1 MNNRDLPRE
10 KWAEVLDAIDTE
22 KPPALEVADALA
34 SATTIAEGDAYDKVT
49 QAIDDGLLVERGEGF
64 GYVELAE
71 KYRDSAETSKT
82 DESGGEDTDISTDT
96 PTPEAVK
103 TAEEAA
109 VEALDDAIAWFNS
122 RLDARIG
129 DHTENADHADRPT
142 TAREYF
148 AGRGWDDET
157 IDEMRLGWAPASRTG
172 LLDHL
177 MNQGHGR
184 EAIIGTGLF
193 TDDLT
198 PLWKGRYVLPYF
210 DGDGR
215 PVYAI
220 ARCTGSKGGGAV
232 GYDGHPEDGLAGK
245 YAKLRHTDDRV
256 PFDEPI
262 WGHHTLEEGE
272 PVVVAEGIADAITA
286 AEAGYAVLSP
296 VAKEFKKEHYGP
308 LLEAI
313 ERFDVPRVTV
323 VPDSER
329 AAFDAV
335 DRDTDADRIREHV
348 SIPAASP
355 GMGGALR
362 TADHL
367 GDEIA
372 DVNTSVHVADLPL
385 PATSEEFHKVDLD
398 DYLHGWADDLG
409 AVLASAKPAE
419 AYPEYEA
426 ATASR
431 STTEEAYDTDDSGA
445 EHVGDAKS
453 GLWDL
458 DLDDLENIK
467 DGERTKNPF
476 AHTGDSEKYFVGN
489 RQSGGDIIAKDYKG
503 TGDGVTYNALT
514 GLLVDAGKRSR
525 DDPEG
530 SLSDAEVFHAWKQ
543 AKKRR
548 DLGDGDPV
556 PYRGLLGIAVE
567 GDLLER
573 DDLVVRDADTGD
585 VVDEPDGYDGETYQA
600 FPPGAYAEALEHV
613 RDEHGV
619 DPGREV
625 PAYDGG
631 DSEEPEEG
639 GEEYRTDPR
648 RLDATVDVR
657 RAWDAAGRV
666 EPGALDEPLPF
677 DATDDGEA
685 WLAHGERV
693 DVVRAVGLAEGL
705 VETPGEPFDDYPTA
719 YNRARD
725 KYGAPLPRY
734 YTTADAI
741 AEFDAVLD
749 VIGEVSFWDLD
760 VDALESDI
768 TEAGDEVGGDAVRAL
783 NPSWRESE
791 SEGSVL
797 VFDSGTVWDADT
809 ELSLDALRFVAL
821 DAGLL
826 DDPTDTWGDGDFST
840 AYRLAREEYAAPLP
854 RWYPA
859 DDGDRDHTAQLPEAG
874 ELVDGRP
881 FNGVDTDVLG
891 EARGDVES
899 LLRDAMTDTDAPTV
913 VRALP
918 ATGKTTGTIK
928 NAAGATDDDR
938 AAIPATYL
946 APRKEL
952 QEQALQK
959 ADRWGADATVLP
971 VFADQQVDGEVLEAA
986 VSHVR
991 EAGKNRLRDR
1001 WAILSTAADAVGEDA
1016 QDLDVFVEREDD
1028 EDDVDLDRPTCETAD
1043 GEHGDAWALAVHIA
1057 RRLGYTPREI
1067 HTEARGLFGAP
1078 LPCMCDDHGV
1088 DVSHVEGEG
1097 CRYSLGWSDVSDP
1110 DDPADLLVGSY
1121 VHSHVE
1127 SARTYYD
1134 RANDGE
1140 ITKRPRAVVLDEFV
1154 GEAFTREFGAEG
1166 LDFATWLASALRAD
1180 VEDRRDMYE
1189 ADLAGD
1195 SWVEAWLAGD
1205 GDTHPEVS
1213 GLAGTLARYG
1223 DLYDARA
1230 AAQRISEDAGRGV
1243 LDTFDLAEPLD
1254 RFLDG
1259 EDARGVYRTLK
1270 SAADAADPERPG
1282 AGVARWVAEDVVE
1295 PLERATASG
1304 TDTPDVG
1311 AVDREELPIGGDLA
1325 GLVERAVEA
1334 VEADSDGAREAV
1346 RAATTALRGGRDG
1359 CRRLAAWADDGYA
1372 HPDAHHLLRGV
1383 VTPTDVDSDDP
1394 GARRIDTDAWA
1405 FDPDATEGT
1414 VVDVVDTGDRA
1425 RTLLDRNGHGAILHT
1440 PPAREAGNGDV
1451 APLVGLDATG
1461 RRELWATA
1469 LLEDVVVED
1478 IHDTD
1483 VERAEFLEEALDLR
1497 VIRAS
1502 DRPRPYEGDPNSKDT
1517 DGDVALLEAIA
1528 DEYAGIDAP
1537 RTREDRPTTVGNP
1550 AAVTTK
1556 AVRNLLEDDPRLD
1569 DVVDTWEHYGNHTGS
1584 NDLGGHRLAALLGS
1598 QHYGDHAIERFA
1610 ALAGESVD
1618 TSREAGRGVDLSY
1631 GGIGDAYLA
1640 HMREDQTMQ
1649 AILRFARGDSGAT
1662 VVARTSALR
1671 EDLPV
1676 VGRAQVVETWSDVAA
1691 DVAAAY
1697 RRLGGRFTV
1706 ADVLEEVEASKRHV
1720 RRVLGELADAG
1731 YVDLVDSGAGRANVY
1746 ERASDPGAGEVELPD
1761 RVESVEPGADGG
1773 RDAHTEYYT
1782 WNVRVSGVNEY
1793 DRGARP
1799 GTSTRAAGAPPA
1811 PASVDGVKPPT

>member
-1 MNNRDLPRE
+1 MTTALNWDSLMREARGYLGLEDDEPVPRDELVATAEANGYKKRE
-10 KWAEVLDAIDTE
+10 IREALRDTAALEAADGDVEYVVESEDPPETPKPDESDAVEPDISTATPGLEAVEPAEDGDLEERAHAAFADAIKFYHNQIDTE
-22 KPPALEVADALA
+22 LPVEYADTARDYYENVRGW
-34 SATTIAEGDAYDKVT
+34 SADTVEEKLLGYAPGDCRDELIAH
-49 QAIDDGLLVERGEGF
+49 LHRRGHD
-64 GYVELAE
+64 
-71 KYRDSAETSKT
+71 R
-82 DESGGEDTDISTDT
+82 
-96 PTPEAVK
+96 
-103 TAEEAA
+103 
-109 VEALDDAIAWFNS
+109 DAIQAC
-122 RLDARIG
+122 
-129 DHTENADHADRPT
+129 
-142 TAREYF
+142 
-148 AGRGWDDET
+148 
-157 IDEMRLGWAPASRTG
+157 
-172 LLDHL
+172 
-177 MNQGHGR
+177 
-184 EAIIGTGLF
+184 GLF
-193 TDDLT
+193 YEDDLY
-198 PLWKGRYVLPYF
+198 PHFNGRFVLPYF
-210 DGDGR
+210 DESGD
-215 PVYAI
+215 PTYAI
-220 ARCTGSKGGGAV
+220 SRSIDEDDG
-232 GYDGHPEDGLAGK
+232 GHPDDHHGDQK
-245 YAKLRHTDDRV
+245 YTKAIKGQDYSV
-256 PFDEPI
+256 IDEPI
-262 WGHHTLEEGE
+262 YGTDTLDENTDRLL
-272 PVVVAEGIADAITA
+272 VAGGIADAITLH
-286 AEAGYAVLSP
+286 EAGYACISP
-296 VAKEFKKEHYGP
+296 VTTVRFKSKHEPVVVDLVERYDLDGVYMLNDAERPSTDKMEMEEGEEAETIGEALTIKQYGEGERGAFGNAEFLLDEGVDPYLVRLPGGDDDLRKLDPDDYVKEGWGSVDT
-308 LLEAI
+308 LLGSARHAEYHRGYADWNSHRRERDVEEAI
-313 ERFDVPRVTV
+313 QTGDRKNSRSSGDGTELYDLEFTDV
-323 VPDSER
+323 S
-329 AAFDAV
+329 
-335 DRDTDADRIREHV
+335 
-348 SIPAASP
+348 
-355 GMGGALR
+355 GMS
-362 TADHL
+362 L
-367 GDEIA
+367 GDRQNNPLGHHGGSEGYFVCA
-372 DVNTSVHVADLPL
+372 EKKGVVHGYDHKYNVAYNAVSFLLCD
-385 PATSEEFHKVDLD
+385 AGERR
-398 DYLHGWADDLG
+398 ADDPNG
-409 AVLASAKPAE
+409 
-419 AYPEYEA
+419 
-426 ATASR
+426 R
-431 STTEEAYDTDDSGA
+431 
-445 EHVGDAKS
+445 
-453 GLWDL
+453 
-458 DLDDLENIK
+458 
-467 DGERTKNPF
+467 
-476 AHTGDSEKYFVGN
+476 
-489 RQSGGDIIAKDYKG
+489 
-503 TGDGVTYNALT
+503 
-514 GLLVDAGKRSR
+514 
-525 DDPEG
+525 
-530 SLSDAEVFHAWKQ
+530 LSDREVFVAWKH
-543 AKKRR
+543 AKANNHLP
-548 DLGDGDPV
+548 DDDPV
-556 PYRGLLGIAVE
+556 PYRGLLGIAVDE
-567 GDLLER
+567 GLLDR
-573 DDLVVRDADTGD
+573 DDLVERDADTGD
-585 VVDEPDGYDGETYQA
+585 VVEAPDEYDGDTYEA

-631 DSEEPEEG
+631 DSEEPEAD

-677 DATDDGEA
+677 DATDDGAA

-705 VETPGEPFDDYPTA
+705 VESPGEPFDDYPTA
-719 YNRARD
+719 YNRAREA
-725 KYGAPLPRY
+725 YGAPLPRY

-760 VDALESDI
+760 ADALESEI

-809 ELSLDALRFVAL
+809 ELALDALRFVAL

-840 AYRLAREEYAAPLP
+840 AYRLARDEYAAPLP
-854 RWYPA
+854 RWEPA

-874 ELVDGRP
+874 ELVDARP
-881 FNGVDTDVLG
+881 YDGVDTDALG

-918 ATGKTTGTIK
+918 ATGKTTGAIK

-952 QEQALQK
+952 QQQALQK

-991 EAGKNRLRDR
+991 KAGKNRLRDR

-1016 QDLDVFVEREDD
+1016 QDLDVFVEPEDD

-1127 SARTYYD
+1127 SARTYYE

-1154 GEAFTREFGAEG
+1154 GEAFSREFGAEG

-1205 GDTHPEVS
+1205 GDTHAEVS

-1230 AAQRISEDAGRGV
+1230 AAQRISEEAGRGV

-1259 EDARGVYRTLK
+1259 GDPRGVYRTLK

-1304 TDTPDVG
+1304 TDTPDLG
-1311 AVDREELPIGGDLA
+1311 AVDREALPIDGDLA

-1383 VTPTDVDSDDP
+1383 VTPTDADSDDP

-1483 VERAEFLEEALDLR
+1483 AERAEFLEEALDLR

-1528 DEYAGIDAP
+1528 EEYAGIDAP
-1537 RTREDRPTTVGNP
+1537 RTREDRPTTVGKP

-1556 AVRNLLEDDPRLD
+1556 GVRNLLEEDPRLD
-1569 DVVDTWEHYGNHTGS
+1569 DVVGTWEHYGNHTGS
-1584 NDLGGHRLAALLGS
+1584 NDLGDHRLAALLGS

-1746 ERASDPGAGEVELPD
+1746 ERASDPGAGEVALPD
-1761 RVESVEPGADGG
+1761 RDESVEPAGEAG
-1773 RDAHTEYYT
+1773 RGSHTEYYT

-1793 DRGARP
+1793 DRGDRP

-1811 PASVDGVKPPT
+1811 PDSVDGVEPPT